1 MNFYLSSSN
10 PSATDELSENEAIRL
25 AQEGNSEGFERLYRL
40 HSRRVYSLC
49 LHMSKDPL
57 EAEDFTQDAFLQAFR
72 KIQSFRGDSL
82 FSTWLHR
89 LTVNIVLM
97 GFRQR
102 KRPKV
107 SLDEALE
114 LNEESRKPTVEFSQP
129 DLTLNGVIDRINL
142 VKAINQLP
150 RGCKKMLLLHDI
162 QGYKHDEISRMVGC
176 SVENSKSQLHRARR
190 RLRRL
195 LPNHSQRR
203 ANSRLFR
210 RNLEGGSSVLVDRT
224 ATTQYGSQR
233 KHGMP

>member
-1 MNFYLSSSN
+1 MNSNSTSSN
-10 PSATDELSENEAIRL
+10 ASATTELSENEAIRL

-57 EAEDFTQDAFLQAFR
+57 EAEDFTHDAFLQAFR
-72 KIQSFRGDSL
+72 KIQSFRGDSR

-97 GFRQR
+97 GFRHR
-102 KRPKV
+102 KRPKI
-107 SLDEALE
+107 SLGEALE
-114 LNEESRKPTVEFSQP
+114 HNEESRKPTVEFSRP
-129 DLTLNGVIDRINL
+129 DPNLNGVIDRINL

-176 SVENSKSQLHRARR
+176 SVENSKSQVHRARM

-195 LPNHSQRR
+195 LPQHFAKAS
-203 ANSRLFR
+203 
-210 RNLEGGSSVLVDRT
+210 
-224 ATTQYGSQR
+224 
-233 KHGMP
+233 

>member
-1 MNFYLSSSN
+1 MNFNLSSSN
-10 PSATDELSENEAIRL
+10 PSATNELSENEAVRL

-49 LHMSKDPL
+49 LRMSKDPI
-57 EAEDFTQDAFLQAFR
+57 EAEDFAQDAFLQAFR

-89 LTVNIVLM
+89 VTANIVLM

-102 KRPKV
+102 NRPTI

-114 LNEESRKPTVEFSQP
+114 LNEESRKPTIEFSRP
-129 DLTLNGVIDRINL
+129 DPNLNGVIDRINL

-176 SVENSKSQLHRARR
+176 SVENSKSQLHRARM
-190 RLRRL
+190 RLREL
-195 LPNHSQRR
+195 LPQHFAKAS
-203 ANSRLFR
+203 
-210 RNLEGGSSVLVDRT
+210 
-224 ATTQYGSQR
+224 
-233 KHGMP
+233 

>member
-1 MNFYLSSSN
+1 MDSN
-10 PSATDELSENEAIRL
+10 LTTSNASATGELSENEAIRL
-25 AQEGNSEGFERLYRL
+25 AQEGNSEGFEHLYRL
-40 HSRRVYSLC
+40 HSRRVYGLC

-102 KRPKV
+102 KRPKI

-114 LNEESRKPTVEFSQP
+114 LNEESRKPTVEFSRP
-129 DLTLNGVIDRINL
+129 DLNLNGVIDRINL

-150 RGCKKMLLLHDI
+150 RGWKTMLLLHDI

-176 SVENSKSQLHRARR
+176 SVENSKSQLHRARM
-190 RLRRL
+190 RLRQL
-195 LPNHSQRR
+195 LPNHFAKAS
-203 ANSRLFR
+203 
-210 RNLEGGSSVLVDRT
+210 
-224 ATTQYGSQR
+224 
-233 KHGMP
+233 

>member
-1 MNFYLSSSN
+1 MNFKLSSSN
-10 PSATDELSENEAIRL
+10 PSAINELSENEAIRL

-72 KIQSFRGDSL
+72 KIQSFRGDSR

-89 LTVNIVLM
+89 LTVNIALM
-97 GFRQR
+97 GFRKR
-102 KRPKV
+102 KRPKI

-114 LNEESRKPTVEFSQP
+114 LNEESRKPTVEFSRP
-129 DLTLNGVIDRINL
+129 DLTLNGLIDRINL

-176 SVENSKSQLHRARR
+176 SVENSKSQLHRAHM
-190 RLRRL
+190 RLRLL
-195 LPNHSQRR
+195 LPN
-203 ANSRLFR
+203 RLAKA
-210 RNLEGGSSVLVDRT
+210 S
-224 ATTQYGSQR
+224 
-233 KHGMP
+233 

>member
-1 MNFYLSSSN
+1 MNFNLSSSN
-10 PSATDELSENEAIRL
+10 PSASNELSENEAIRL
-25 AQEGNSEGFERLYRL
+25 AQEGISEGFERLYRL
-40 HSRRVYSLC
+40 HSRRAYSLC
-49 LHMSKDPL
+49 LHVSKDPL

-97 GFRQR
+97 GFRKR
-102 KRPKV
+102 KHFKI

-114 LNEESRKPTVEFSQP
+114 LNEKSRKLTVEFSRP
-129 DLTLNGVIDRINL
+129 DPNLNGVIDRINL

-176 SVENSKSQLHRARR
+176 SAENSKSQLYRARM
-190 RLRRL
+190 RLRQL
-195 LPNHSQRR
+195 LPQHFAKAS
-203 ANSRLFR
+203 
-210 RNLEGGSSVLVDRT
+210 
-224 ATTQYGSQR
+224 
-233 KHGMP
+233 

>member
-1 MNFYLSSSN
+1 MNFKLSSSN
-10 PSATDELSENEAIRL
+10 PSATNELSENEAIRL

-40 HSRRVYSLC
+40 HSRRVYGLC

-97 GFRQR
+97 GFRHR
-102 KRPKV
+102 KRPKI
-107 SLDEALE
+107 SLDEAHE
-114 LNEESRKPTVEFSQP
+114 LNEESRKPTVEFSRP
-129 DLTLNGVIDRINL
+129 DLNLNGVIDRINL
-142 VKAINQLP
+142 VKAIDQLP

-176 SVENSKSQLHRARR
+176 SVENSKSQLHRARM
-190 RLRRL
+190 RLRQL
-195 LPNHSQRR
+195 LPQHFAKAS
-203 ANSRLFR
+203 
-210 RNLEGGSSVLVDRT
+210 
-224 ATTQYGSQR
+224 
-233 KHGMP
+233 

>member
-1 MNFYLSSSN
+1 MNFNLSSSN
-10 PSATDELSENEAIRL
+10 PSAANELSENEAIHL

-102 KRPKV
+102 KRPKI

-114 LNEESRKPTVEFSQP
+114 LNEQSRKPTVEFSRP
-129 DLTLNGVIDRINL
+129 DPNLNSVIDRINL
-142 VKAINQLP
+142 VMAINQLP

-162 QGYKHDEISRMVGC
+162 QGYKHDEISRIVGC
-176 SVENSKSQLHRARR
+176 SVENSKSQLHRARM

-195 LPNHSQRR
+195 LPSHFAKAS
-203 ANSRLFR
+203 
-210 RNLEGGSSVLVDRT
+210 
-224 ATTQYGSQR
+224 
-233 KHGMP
+233 

>member
-1 MNFYLSSSN
+1 MNFNMSSSN
-10 PSATDELSENEAIRL
+10 PLATNELSENEAIRL

-102 KRPKV
+102 KRPKI

-114 LNEESRKPTVEFSQP
+114 VNEESRKPTVEFSSP
-129 DLTLNGVIDRINL
+129 DPNLNSLIDRINL

-162 QGYKHDEISRMVGC
+162 QGYKHDEISQMVGC
-176 SVENSKSQLHRARR
+176 SVENSKSQLHRARM
-190 RLRRL
+190 RLRQL
-195 LPNHSQRR
+195 LPNHFAKAS
-203 ANSRLFR
+203 
-210 RNLEGGSSVLVDRT
+210 
-224 ATTQYGSQR
+224 
-233 KHGMP
+233 

>member
-1 MNFYLSSSN
+1 MNFNLSSSS
-10 PSATDELSENEAIRL
+10 PSAINEFSENEAIRL

-40 HSRRVYSLC
+40 HSRRVYGLC

-57 EAEDFTQDAFLQAFR
+57 EAEDFTQDAFLQAFS

-97 GFRQR
+97 GFRKR
-102 KRPKV
+102 KRPKI
-107 SLDEALE
+107 SLDEAIE
-114 LNEESRKPTVEFSQP
+114 LNEESRKLIVEFSRP
-129 DLTLNGVIDRINL
+129 DLTLNGLIDRINL

-176 SVENSKSQLHRARR
+176 SVENSKSQLHRARM

-195 LPNHSQRR
+195 LPSHFAKAS
-203 ANSRLFR
+203 
-210 RNLEGGSSVLVDRT
+210 
-224 ATTQYGSQR
+224 
-233 KHGMP
+233 